1 MKNLILVILPLLFAA
16 CGPKTETVEVEVF
29 DPERGGIGYQEI
41 TVTETEDPWA
51 AATFTMEEIAKHAD
65 KESCYSAIDG
75 KVYDLTAWM
84 DKHPGGAG
92 NILKICGKDGTEAF
106 SGKHE
111 GSAQAKATL
120 PNYLIGELGII

>member
-1 MKNLILVILPLLFAA
+1 MKKLILLVLPLMLVGCSSAE
-16 CGPKTETVEVEVF
+16 PKTETMEVEVF

-41 TVTETEDPWA
+41 TVTETEDPDGA
-51 AATFTMEEIAKHAD
+51 VTFTMEEIAKHAD

-84 DKHPGGAG
+84 EKHPGGAG
-92 NILKICGKDGTEAF
+92 NILKICGKDGTAAF

-111 GSAQAKATL
+111 GSAQAKAAL
-120 PNYLIGELGII
+120 PDYLIGEL